1 MMSRFLLI
9 VPLAMCI
16 LTPSWSVD
24 QGLSR
29 DARWAADIDYMIE
42 RLEVTHPNLYA
53 NISRDEFLSHVD
65 ELKSK
70 IPAATDVE
78 MVFGIQELV
87 ARIRNAHTLV
97 RPIAFMSGIE
107 QLSKQFQY
115 YPVAYHPFEDGL
127 YVLAATERHKA
138 IVGKKVVKI
147 GELTTDDAMRELARF
162 VGADNSITALA
173 NIPRGCLDDGQLLRH
188 IGASD
193 SAERIVLGLENDD
206 GSTFEYVLEMEPDPG
221 DSPPGVVSML
231 AETENPTPLYL
242 THPRDNYWFE
252 HLPDQNALYVQI
264 NLLYDN
270 DAEPFGDFCRRMFNA
285 FDKAGAQK
293 LIIDVRRCPGG
304 DNIDLPLLK
313 GILARPHIDRS
324 DRLFLIIGRRTG
336 SASQHLTS
344 EIESYT
350 NATLI
355 GESTASK
362 PNQYGNMQNFRLPHS
377 NLEISCALDFFQ
389 DAKPADYSMFSAPD
403 IFVRR
408 TATDFKENR
417 DPVMELIDDY
427 DSYGRLRSE
436 FKTRITSAYSEG
448 GIVGFKEAYGALKAD
463 YLRMGFNM
471 EVLLY
476 DDLDAWMAENKKSID
491 DYAEYLK
498 HIQSELPDSMPV
510 SYDLAYWM
518 NERGDKHEAK
528 RLYRKCLELN
538 PEHHHARWRLGLIE
552 LEEKWR

>member
-1 MMSRFLLI
+1 MKLRLLLL
-9 VPLAMCI
+9 VPVTICI
-16 LTPSWSVD
+16 LAPGWSLG
-24 QGLSR
+24 QELSR
-29 DARWAADIDYMIE
+29 DARWVADLDYMIE

-53 NISRDEFLSHVD
+53 NISREEFLAHVD
-65 ELKSK
+65 ELKRRV
-70 IPAATDVE
+70 PAASDIE
-78 MVFGIQELV
+78 MVFGMQELV
-87 ARIRNAHTLV
+87 ARIENAHTLV
-97 RPIAFMSGIE
+97 RPIPFTSEIE
-107 QLSKQFQY
+107 ELSIQFQY

-127 YVLAATERHKA
+127 YVLAATERHEA

-147 GELTTDDAMRELARF
+147 GSLTTDEAMRELARF
-162 VGADNSITALA
+162 IAADNSVTALA
-173 NIPRGCLDDGQLLRH
+173 SIPRWCLDDGQLLRH

-193 SAERIVLGLENDD
+193 SAERITLGLEKDD
-206 GSTFEYVLEMEPDPG
+206 GSTFEYALEMQADSE

-231 AETENPTPLYL
+231 AEAENPTPLYL

-252 HLPDQNALYVQI
+252 HLPDQNALYLQI
-264 NLLYDN
+264 NLLYNN
-270 DAEPFGDFCRRMFNA
+270 DAEPFADFCRRMFDA
-285 FDKAGAQK
+285 FDTAGAQK

-304 DNIDLPLLK
+304 DNIDMPLLK

-336 SASQHLTS
+336 SAAQHLTS

-355 GESTASK
+355 GEPTASK

-377 NLEISCALDFFQ
+377 QLEISCALDFFQ
-389 DAKPADYSMFSAPD
+389 DAKPADYSVFSAPD

-408 TATDFKENR
+408 TATDFRENR
-417 DPVMELIDDY
+417 DPVMEVIVDY
-427 DSYGRLRSE
+427 DSYEQARSE
-436 FKTRITSAYSEG
+436 FKARISTAYSEG
-448 GIVGFKEAYGALKAD
+448 GMAGLKKAYGAVRAD
-463 YLRMGFNM
+463 YAQMGFNM

-476 DDLDAWMAENKKSID
+476 DDLDSWMAENKKSLD
-491 DYAEYLK
+491 DYVEYLK
-498 HIQSELPDSMPV
+498 FIRSELPDSLPV

-518 NERGDKHEAK
+518 NERGNTQEAK
-528 RLYRKCLELN
+528 RLYRKCLDLN